1 MKSGITLVALLF
13 AGLLVHGYAR
23 TASLS
28 DAAHLGIV
36 EAVYEESRPGV
47 YSPRPRVKSKR
58 GSGPVWVHVG
68 FPKPLSDG
76 RTFAVAA
83 VPVGMELD
91 TGDLIQ
97 MRFAE
102 PGAAGRPDAPADNI
116 VTARVAS
123 NRERL
128 ARAR

>member
-1 MKSGITLVALLF
+1 MKSGIALVALLF

-28 DAAHLGIV
+28 DGAHLGIV
-36 EAVYEESRPGV
+36 EAVYEESRLGV
-47 YSPRPRVKSKR
+47 YTPRARIKSKQ
-58 GSGPVWVHVG
+58 GSGPVWVHVA

-83 VPVGMELD
+83 VPAGMNLD
-91 TGDLIQ
+91 AGDLIQ
-97 MRFAE
+97 MRFGA
-102 PGAAGRPDAPADNI
+102 PPAAGRPDAPPENI

-123 NRERL
+123 GRERL